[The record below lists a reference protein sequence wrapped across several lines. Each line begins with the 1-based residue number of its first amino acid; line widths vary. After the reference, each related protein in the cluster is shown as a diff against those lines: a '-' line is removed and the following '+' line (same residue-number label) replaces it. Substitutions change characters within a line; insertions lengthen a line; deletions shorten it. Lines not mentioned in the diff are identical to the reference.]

1 MTLKLL
7 PVQVPLDS
15 ISDPTSRIITPQVIN
30 AYISAAGDFME
41 AVSTL
46 RHASMPVSETPVHS
60 CRTVC
65 CAHEKNSYTRPTT
78 TRLTTTKTKAEVRC
92 PATPFH
98 CPLYVLILFEAT
110 ACEVLARRVVHQA
123 PPEKIPAIMSMRF
136 RHKEVDGDVRGRIS
150 ALEMAIDSHW

>member
-7 PVQVPLDS
+7 PVEVPLDS

-30 AYISAAGDFME
+30 AYMDAAGDFME

-46 RHASMPVSETPVHS
+46 ITRPSILVSEPSVYS

-78 TRLTTTKTKAEVRC
+78 IRLTTTKTKAEVLNLISLS
-92 PATPFH
+92 H
-98 CPLYVLILFEAT
+98 CMCSLYLKPL
-110 ACEVLARRVVHQA
+110 LARC
-123 PPEKIPAIMSMRF
+123 SL
-136 RHKEVDGDVRGRIS
+136 DV
-150 ALEMAIDSHW
+150 